1 MLNSNVISNLKG
13 KKRKANH
20 MAYPEIKGKKKKQM
34 ENQQCEI
41 NVVKNCE
48 NKNVLDNLCH
58 GNFMV

>member
-13 KKRKANH
+13 KKKANH
-20 MAYPEIKGKKKKQM
+20 MAYPEIKGKKKQM

-48 NKNVLDNLCH
+48 NKKVLDNLCH
-58 GNFMV
+58 GNFTV

>member
-1 MLNSNVISNLKG
+1 
-13 KKRKANH
+13 
-20 MAYPEIKGKKKKQM
+20 MAYPEIKGKKKKKQM